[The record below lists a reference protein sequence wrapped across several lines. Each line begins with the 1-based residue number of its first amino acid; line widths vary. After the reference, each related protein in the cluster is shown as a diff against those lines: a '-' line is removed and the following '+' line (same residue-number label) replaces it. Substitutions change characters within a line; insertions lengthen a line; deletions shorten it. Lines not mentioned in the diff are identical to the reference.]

1 MSNASVRLPAE
12 WEPHRA
18 CLFAWP
24 NNPKDWPGKFQAI
37 PWVFAE
43 MLRLITPGEP
53 VILAAQNAA
62 HVIKARRV
70 LERSG
75 IDLSRVEFL
84 AVELDRGWLRDCA
97 PFFVKTAGGAVEARA
112 FAFNAWANYDNF
124 ARDAAYPAV
133 IAERLG
139 VPCSVPVH
147 NRRIPVLEGGAV
159 DCNGQGTLVVTE
171 ECLLSDIKQ
180 VRNPGWNAIDY
191 ETVFEEELGIVQT
204 IWLGDGIAGDDTH
217 GHVDDLCRFVTP
229 NTVVLAS
236 ETNAGDVNY
245 RALRENRER
254 LQNLRLANGS
264 ALEAIALPMPAPV
277 VFDGVRLP
285 ASYANFYIANAA
297 VVVPTFNDPNDRIAL
312 GILAELFPDR
322 TVVGVN
328 ATDLVWGFG
337 AVHCLSH
344 EVPA

>member
-1 MSNASVRLPAE
+1 MSDADVRLPAE

-24 NNPKDWPGKFQAI
+24 YNSKDWPGKFQAI

-62 HVIKARRV
+62 HIIKARRV

-75 IDLSRVEFL
+75 VDLSRVEFM

-97 PFFVKTAGGAVEARA
+97 PFFVKTADGAVETRA

-133 IAERLG
+133 IAEHLG
-139 VPCSVPVH
+139 LASSVPVH
-147 NRRIPVLEGGAV
+147 NHRIPVLEGGAV
-159 DCNGQGTLVVTE
+159 DGNGQGTLIVTE
-171 ECLLSDIKQ
+171 ECLLSDVKQ

-191 ETVFEEELGIVQT
+191 ETVFEDELGITQT

-217 GHVDDLCRFVTP
+217 GHVDDLCRFVNP
-229 NTVVLAS
+229 NTVVLATES
-236 ETNAGDVNY
+236 NVDDVNY

-254 LQNLRLANGS
+254 LENVRLANG
-264 ALEAIALPMPAPV
+264 ATLQVVGLPMPAPV

-297 VVVPTFNDPNDRIAL
+297 VVVPTFNDPADRVAL